1 VAGYVAAGVV
11 LSPDLL
17 GGPLGLAVGSWSGA
31 LTTAA
36 LGMVAYL
43 IGGSMTAA
51 QLGRLGRAMTA
62 TALAESLGAAAV
74 VFLAVSALA
83 GPADGLPGVLPALA
97 LAAIAATTAPAA
109 TLAVLHQYRARGPL
123 TDMLLGVVALDDA
136 LGILL
141 FAVVLAAGADAS
153 PAGQL
158 GSALVAIG
166 GAVLAGALTGRL
178 LAAAA
183 MRVHQPGLRLPMVLA
198 GVLVVIGLAEALGL
212 SPLLACM
219 TLGFA
224 SRHFLGT
231 AGDRLLAPVEFL
243 EEMVFVVF
251 FTVAG
256 AHFQAGVFLGFLD
269 VILIYLVARLAG
281 KLGGAFVGARLGGAP
296 PQVARWIG
304 LGLAPQ
310 AGVAVGLALSLG
322 QYPAFQAASLA
333 VVNIVLGTTLLYEL
347 LGPLAVRFALARAGE
362 LGPERRRMDR

>member
-1 VAGYVAAGVV
+1 
-11 LSPDLL
+11 
-17 GGPLGLAVGSWSGA
+17 
-31 LTTAA
+31 
-36 LGMVAYL
+36 
-43 IGGSMTAA
+43 
-51 QLGRLGRAMTA
+51 
-62 TALAESLGAAAV
+62 
-74 VFLAVSALA
+74 
-83 GPADGLPGVLPALA
+83 
-97 LAAIAATTAPAA
+97 
-109 TLAVLHQYRARGPL
+109 
-123 TDMLLGVVALDDA
+123 
-136 LGILL
+136 
-141 FAVVLAAGADAS
+141 
-153 PAGQL
+153 
-158 GSALVAIG
+158 
-166 GAVLAGALTGRL
+166 
-178 LAAAA
+178 
-183 MRVHQPGLRLPMVLA
+183 
-198 GVLVVIGLAEALGL
+198 
-212 SPLLACM
+212 M